1 MALKVLMLR
10 KKITDWEARKAQLT
24 QQMEGFEA
32 REAELEASIEEAGTE
47 DEQAVVA
54 EAVEAFEAERLAVE
68 TEMTGLDTS
77 IQDALDEIR
86 ALEAKQQT
94 RSAGPVGQKGKNK
107 MSIETRTKFFGL
119 NMEQRDAFMA
129 QEEITEFCTRVRQM
143 GGQTRAVSG
152 AELGI
157 PTSFLSL
164 LRDNLGDYSKLF
176 NRVSLTPLKGKAR
189 QNVVGTVP
197 EAVWTE
203 AVGVLNELSLSF
215 SQIEMDGYMVG
226 GYIVINNTYLEDDD
240 NLQLM
245 SVITEYLL
253 RAIGK
258 ALDKAILYGTGTKMP
273 VGILTRLSAAT
284 QPAWWGTNQETFT
297 NLSTSNVLKLDL
309 AAKSGAEFF
318 AALTGALAV
327 AKPNYSDGKATWVMN
342 RKTHMDIMAK
352 ALAFNSAAALTA
364 GVNNQM
370 PIVGGDIVELDDIV
384 ADSEII
390 GGYFGLYKLVE
401 REGSSLASSDLP
413 MFIQNCTVFRGLA
426 RYDGK
431 PVKGE
436 GFVAV
441 SYDNTAVTTTAT
453 FAEDTANAGE

>member
-10 KKITDWEARKAQLT
+10 KKITDWEARQAQLKE
-24 QQMEGFEA
+24 QMEGFAA
-32 REAELEASIEEAGTE
+32 REAELEASIEEASTE
-47 DEQAVVA
+47 EEQAVVA
-54 EAVEAFEAERLAVE
+54 EAVEAFEADRQAVE
-68 TEMTGLDTS
+68 TEMTGLDAA
-77 IQDALDEIR
+77 IQDALEEIR
-86 ALEAKQQT
+86 SLEERQQT
-94 RSAGPVGQKGKNK
+94 RNAGPREGQKGKTTMAFENR
-107 MSIETRTKFFGL
+107 SKFLGL
-119 NMEQRDAFMA
+119 SAEQRDAFMA
-129 QEEITEFCTRVRQM
+129 REEITDFCTRLRQL

-164 LRDNLGDYSKLF
+164 LRDNLGEYSKLLG
-176 NRVSLTPLKGKAR
+176 RVNLTRLKGKAR

-203 AVGVLNELSLSF
+203 AVGILNELDISF
-215 SQIEMDGYMVG
+215 SQIEMDGYLVG

-245 SVITEYLL
+245 SIISEYLL

-273 VGILTRLSAAT
+273 VGIVTRLAAAS

-297 NLSTSNVLKLDL
+297 NLSTTNVLKLDL
-309 AAKSGAEFF
+309 AASTGEEFF
-318 AALTGALAV
+318 AAIIGALAV

-342 RKTHMDIMAK
+342 HKTHMDLMAK

-370 PIVGGDIVELDDIV
+370 PVVGGDIIELDDVMADNEIV
-384 ADSEII
+384 
-390 GGYFGLYKLVE
+390 GGYFDLYKLVE

-413 MFIQNCTVFRGLA
+413 MFIQNCTIFRGLA

-431 PVKGE
+431 PAKGE

-453 FAEDTANAGE
+453 FAEDTANAE

>member
-47 DEQAVVA
+47 EEQTVVA

-94 RSAGPVGQKGKNK
+94 RSAGPAGQKGKNK

-143 GGQTRAVSG
+143 GGQTRAVTG

-164 LRDNLGDYSKLF
+164 LRDNLGDYSKLI
-176 NRVSLTPLKGKAR
+176 NRVSLTRLKGKAR

-203 AVGVLNELSLSF
+203 AVGVLNELSISF

-284 QPAWWGTNQETFT
+284 QPAWWGTNQEVFT
-297 NLSTSNVLKLDL
+297 NLSTTNVLKLDL

-384 ADSEII
+384 ADNEII
-390 GGYFGLYKLVE
+390 GGYFDLYKLVE

-453 FAEDTANAGE
+453 FAEDAANDGE